1 MADEV
6 VLLPE
11 ERLESLSDQIIQ
23 SIINSD
29 EVSKANRQIVF
40 GQLSP
45 KVFRDENYIIFT
57 VFHHFKDKGITP
69 DADFLEMYL
78 SRNSKLLKDSQG
90 YINLADY
97 KDLDENMYLAYTSAV
112 IKKFKRIVQNEVLSK
127 DELALCIEKYKT
139 EFSAM
144 EMSKA
149 YAQSRIILYEGL
161 QIGYRFYQGY
171 ADSMAYV
178 KKIAADIDAVLDKTA
193 GAGFINSREAGIE
206 DKQESKP
213 TKIGDFGLITELNE
227 KLGGVYSGLFYN
239 VIAPTKG
246 GKSKFCARLA
256 HISMV
261 EYGNGVSIWAHE
273 GGYEAWWAQMR
284 AIHFEYLYIRNKSAN
299 ERVAPLSQ
307 KDILMGNYP
316 SPEIKQLEEASRLD
330 LFTNPNYGIMH
341 MIDRP
346 FKAETFI
353 DEIETSVQLN
363 DSKMVVIDYLQLI
376 SCDSNKGKSEAIGN
390 SYQNALAY
398 CKKRNV
404 AIISPSQFKQESMD
418 EMANSKDGKVHELR
432 TFGGESS
439 EVIRTPDVNI
449 ALYASIEDLIRKK
462 MTIMSIPS
470 RLAEP
475 FPDIEIYADLCSCV
489 FSSISD
495 D

>member
-11 ERLESLSDQIIQ
+11 ERLELLSDQIVQ
-23 SIINSD
+23 SIIGND
-29 EVSKANRQIVF
+29 EVSKVNRQIVF

-45 KVFRDENYIIFT
+45 KVFRDENFIIYT

-69 DADFLEMYL
+69 DADFIEMYL
-78 SRNSKLLKDSQG
+78 SRNTKLLKDSQG

-97 KDLDENMYLAYTSAV
+97 KDLDENLYLAYTSAV
-112 IKKFKRIVQNEVLSK
+112 LKKFNRIIQNGVLTK
-127 DELALCIEKYKT
+127 DDLSLTIEKYKT

-149 YAQSRIILYEGL
+149 YAQSRVILYEGL
-161 QIGYRFYQGY
+161 QVGHRFYQGY

-193 GAGFINSREAGIE
+193 GVGFINSREAGIE
-206 DKQESKP
+206 DKQEAKP
-213 TKIGDFGLITELNE
+213 VKIGDFDLITELNE
-227 KLGGVYSGLFYN
+227 RLGGVFSSLFYN

-246 GKSKFCARLA
+246 GKSKFCARLL
-256 HISMV
+256 HTCMV
-261 EYGNGVSIWAHE
+261 KYGHNVSAWAHE

-307 KDILMGNYP
+307 NDILMGNYP
-316 SPEIKQLEEASRLD
+316 SPEIRQLEEASRLD
-330 LFTNPNYGIMH
+330 LFTNPNYGVLN

-346 FKAETFI
+346 FKVETFI
-353 DEIETSVQLN
+353 DELETSVQLN
-363 DSKMVVIDYLQLI
+363 DSKMIVIDYLQLI
-376 SCDSNKGKSEAIGN
+376 SWDGNKGKAEAIGN
-390 SYQNALAY
+390 AYQQALSY

-439 EVIRTPDVNI
+439 EVVRTPDVNI

-489 FSSISD
+489 FASISED
-495 D
+495 